1 MDSFLSEAALMDI
14 RTLDELNRILE
25 LWINEH
31 YHKTAHH
38 GLGGITPETA
48 FKADKRPLKFVDM
61 KTLTEAFLHTEERT
75 VDKTG
80 CISFEGKRYE
90 VGLQLIGRKVE
101 VHYDPSWSDE
111 VEIHHPDFA
120 PFMAAEQVIGEHC
133 GIRAALPEHMTV
145 LKPERSRLLEGLNKA
160 NISGRTRKDVAVV
173 FRKCREGMDNV

>member
-1 MDSFLSEAALMDI
+1 
-14 RTLDELNRILE
+14 
-25 LWINEH
+25 
-31 YHKTAHH
+31 
-38 GLGGITPETA
+38 
-48 FKADKRPLKFVDM
+48 
-61 KTLTEAFLHTEERT
+61 
-75 VDKTG
+75 
-80 CISFEGKRYE
+80 
-90 VGLQLIGRKVE
+90 VE
-101 VHYDPSWSDE
+101 VHYNPSWSDE